1 MPTFDLDSHLSILSG
16 VGSHRAEI
24 FSDHHV
30 VSVRD
35 LLYYFPRRHLDRT
48 TVTQIR
54 NLIRG
59 ESCSI
64 IGQVETLGVKPTR
77 RGKIFQAIIS
87 DGTGLLMLTW
97 FNGIRYVKRL
107 FKMGDR
113 LAVHGKVEWYKGFS
127 MLHPEFDK
135 LDENDDPLSTGSV
148 IPLYPLTNELRS
160 AGIEQRV
167 LRKIVR
173 DVLNSIEH
181 IPDIF
186 TNAFIK
192 EYNLVSLHDALQ
204 QIHFAE
210 NIDQL
215 KTAVQRLKF
224 DEHFFLQ
231 LLMALRKIS
240 LKQTATR
247 PLPDIGPYFRTIA
260 DSLPFDLTKAQK
272 KVLKEIHEDMKKTT
286 AMNRLLQGDVG
297 SGKTIVAILSC
308 VLAVGNNVQVAIM
321 APTEILANQHYRS
334 ITAELNRTK
343 IPSSFLIGNMKKSER
358 QSILNGLKNG
368 KIPIVIGTHALIQ
381 DDVEFKNLGLVIVDE
396 QHRFGVLQRGKLLDK
411 GYNPH
416 FMAMTATPIPRTLAI
431 TYMGDMEL
439 SIIDEM
445 PANRIPVVTKVV
457 EPIRLPK
464 VFAFIRDEIKS
475 GRQCMVIYP
484 LVEESEKTDMAAAV
498 EAHQKLNKKEFS
510 DLNVGLVHGR
520 MKTNE
525 KNSIMKKFESNEINI
540 LVSTTVVEVGVDI
553 PNATVMMVEH
563 AERFGL
569 TQLHQLRGRVGR
581 GSDKSYC
588 ILVHRNETDN
598 SRLRLAIMEKTNDGF
613 QIADE
618 DLKLRGPGDYF
629 GMQQSGFIQY
639 KIANMITDG
648 SIIRQARQAAFNLV
662 EKDPDLRHDQHA
674 GIRKQFLLDYKDK
687 LDMVKIS

>member
-1 MPTFDLDSHLSILSG
+1 MAKLDPDSNISVLSG
-16 VGSHRAEI
+16 VSSKRAETL
-24 FSDHHV
+24 SDHNID
-30 VSVRD
+30 SVRD

-48 TVTQIR
+48 TVT
-54 NLIRG
+54 LIKDIVRG
-59 ESCSI
+59 RSYSI
-64 IGQVETLGVKPTR
+64 IGQVETFGERPIR

-97 FNGIRYVKRL
+97 FNGVRYVKRL
-107 FKMGDR
+107 FKIGDR
-113 LAVHGKVEWYKGFS
+113 LAVHGKIEWYKGFS
-127 MLHPEFDK
+127 ILHPEFDK
-135 LDENDDPLSTGSV
+135 IDENDDPLSTGSV

-160 AGIEQRV
+160 AGIDQRF

-186 TNAFIK
+186 TETFTK
-192 EYNLVSLHDALQ
+192 VYNIVSLNDALQ

-210 NIDQL
+210 NINRL
-215 KTAVQRLKF
+215 KTAVHRLKF

-231 LLMALRKIS
+231 LLMALRKNS
-240 LKQTATR
+240 LKQTATC
-247 PLPDIGPYFRTIA
+247 PLSDIGPYFRNIA
-260 DSLPFDLTKAQK
+260 DSLPFELTGAQK
-272 KVLKEIHEDMKKTT
+272 NVLKEIHEDMKKPV

-308 VLAVGNNVQVAIM
+308 VIAVGNNVQAAVM

-334 ITAELNRTK
+334 FISELKKVK
-343 IPSSFLIGNMKKSER
+343 IPICLLTGKMKKSER
-358 QSILNGLKNG
+358 RSILNGLEKG
-368 KIPIVIGTHALIQ
+368 RIPVVIGTHALIQ
-381 DDVEFKNLGLVIVDE
+381 DDVKFKELGLVIVDE

-431 TYMGDMEL
+431 TYLGDMDV
-439 SIIDEM
+439 SIIDEL
-445 PANRIPVVTKVV
+445 PADRTPVVTKIV
-457 EPIRLPK
+457 EPIRMPK
-464 VFAFIRDEIKS
+464 VFAFITDEIKA

-484 LVEESEKTDMAAAV
+484 LVEESEKTDLAAAV
-498 EAHQKLNKKEFS
+498 EAYQKLSKKVFA

-520 MKTNE
+520 MKTDE
-525 KNSIMKKFESNEINI
+525 KNNIMKKFESNEINL
-540 LVSTTVVEVGVDI
+540 LVSTTVIEVGVDI
-553 PNATVMMVEH
+553 PNATVMVVEH

-581 GSDKSYC
+581 GSGKGYC
-588 ILVHRNETDN
+588 ILVHHNESDN
-598 SRLRLAIMEKTNDGF
+598 SRLRLDIMERTNDGF
-613 QIADE
+613 HIADE

-629 GMQQSGFIQY
+629 GMRQSGFIQY
-639 KIANMITDG
+639 RIANMVTDG
-648 SIIRQARQAAFNLV
+648 PIIREARKAAFDLV
-662 EKDPDLRHDQHA
+662 KEDRDLRHDQHT
-674 GIRKQFLLDYKDK
+674 GVRKQFLHDYKDR